1 MKELN
6 FVKLEVVNFVHRCIV
21 VVVVVVVAVAVAV
34 AAAVAANL
42 LHVVSFVHFVL
53 TSFSSLIVQSII
65 YYHSCLW
72 LNKSHKHELFVYVDV
87 GYPIY

>member
-21 VVVVVVVAVAVAV
+21 VVVVAVAVAV
-34 AAAVAANL
+34 AANL
-42 LHVVSFVHFVL
+42 PHVVSFVHFVL
-53 TSFSSLIVQSII
+53 TSFSFLIVQSII

-87 GYPIY
+87 GYPTY